1 MASGANLAESA
12 GFKAEGLAVA
22 DDITVE
28 RTLVRLADERGAA
41 VIVVGTHGHHA
52 LHEVLLG
59 STAPGSSGT
68 RAPSGQVNKPQRT
81 ETKWSLIMGR

>member
-52 LHEVLLG
+52 LREVFLG
-59 STAPGSSGT
+59 STAHGVIRHANCPVVVRRGPE
-68 RAPSGQVNKPQRT
+68 R
-81 ETKWSLIMGR
+81 